1 MDDKLQKDIDK
12 QRVYL
17 AGCAKMIPPAS
28 RHCFHCDQDVCYTF
42 LPVDEAATTSVEF
55 EIGGFYEGCQR
66 IVVKKSKDRYIASYS
81 DSIGSLECETS
92 IDLTEKN
99 IRSLSTTY
107 TCLTLKSGMATMM
120 I

>member
-17 AGCAKMIPPAS
+17 AGCAKMIPPAT

-42 LPVDEAATTSVEF
+42 LPVDKAETTCVEF
-55 EIGGFYEGCQR
+55 KICGLHKGYQK
-66 IVVKKSKDRYIASYS
+66 IAVKKNKNRFIASYS

-92 IDLTEKN
+92 IDLQKKN
-99 IRSLSTTY
+99 I
-107 TCLTLKSGMATMM
+107 
-120 I
+120 